1 VDFLCYLMLAVFM
14 LTKQLLAVMF
24 AKIFKEIIG

>member
-1 VDFLCYLMLAVFM
+1 MLAVFM